1 MKDFKEIADKNPFV
15 VPQNYFEEVTGKII
29 ASTEGSE
36 PATRTKGL
44 YHRLKP
50 YLAIAASVAVL
61 VLISFTALKIF
72 RPQDKA
78 GVIPLMSLQEFSD
91 TYINDIDVLTLEED
105 LTSIASYDRVPDV
118 SNAEIIDYL
127 ILENVDLDDIYEI
140 L

>member
-1 MKDFKEIADKNPFV
+1 MKDLKEIAEKNPFG
-15 VPQNYFEEVTGKII
+15 VPENYFEEVNSRII
-29 ASTEGSE
+29 ASTAGSE
-36 PATRTKGL
+36 PETRTKGL
-44 YHRLKP
+44 YSRLKP
-50 YLAIAASVAVL
+50 YLAVAASVAVL

-72 RPQDKA
+72 SPSENR
-78 GVIPLMSLQEFSD
+78 GVIPFISLQEFND

-105 LTSIASYDRVPDV
+105 LTAIASYDHLPDV